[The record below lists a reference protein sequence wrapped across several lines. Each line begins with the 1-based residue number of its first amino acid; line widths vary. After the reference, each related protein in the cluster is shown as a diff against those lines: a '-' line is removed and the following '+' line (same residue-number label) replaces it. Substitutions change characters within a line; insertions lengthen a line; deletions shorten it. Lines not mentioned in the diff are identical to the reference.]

1 MGMEDLS
8 GSLPIAASAGGSA
21 VLGYSGAQV
30 PLVLVPGVV
39 DLQEFSG
46 RHAISIPENALL
58 QVYSAIGG
66 QIYSDEK
73 AEQSQSGNVEHHL
86 RTFHEVDP
94 VTGVG
99 LGDLRIAI
107 IKDPDGYE
115 ICIVSSE
122 TFDKAVANPPWIGPA
137 ELKGVEVGSWSWRR
151 GKIDGSAKKKDRGK
165 SS

>member
-1 MGMEDLS
+1 MRKQRVRRALPSCTICRSIVLSRSCLPNSSLLHALDLHLARVCGYAGMFES
-8 GSLPIAASAGGSA
+8 
-21 VLGYSGAQV
+21 
-30 PLVLVPGVV
+30 
-39 DLQEFSG
+39 
-46 RHAISIPENALL
+46 R
-58 QVYSAIGG
+58 
-66 QIYSDEK
+66 
-73 AEQSQSGNVEHHL
+73 

-122 TFDKAVANPPWIGPA
+122 TFDKAVANPPWIGPS
-137 ELKGVEVGSWSWRR
+137 ELQDEEVGSWAWRR
-151 GKIDGSAKKKDRGK
+151 AKIDATAGKRDRGR